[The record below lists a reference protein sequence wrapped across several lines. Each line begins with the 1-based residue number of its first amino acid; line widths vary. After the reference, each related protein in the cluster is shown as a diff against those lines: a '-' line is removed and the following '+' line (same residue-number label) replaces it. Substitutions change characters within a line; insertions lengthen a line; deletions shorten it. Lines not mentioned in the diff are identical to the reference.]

1 MSAGSYKRVMDYFTP
16 EFTLGM
22 IAIPVQQ
29 CRLIK
34 DKPIKALDFLKKNSN
49 KFSLK
54 KRFEIR
60 EKIVEK
66 LEILNSS
73 IIKFESI
80 YIKW

>member
-1 MSAGSYKRVMDYFTP
+1 MTVRS
-16 EFTLGM
+16 
-22 IAIPVQQ
+22 
-29 CRLIK
+29 IK
-34 DKPIKALDFLKKNSN
+34 FYNLKKNSN

-80 YIKW
+80 YLKW